1 MKRWLM
7 TVVLVSGAALA
18 QQDASIPDASVGMGG
33 ADQTSEENDQGGPCL
48 STRDCDRTFTCSA
61 GRCVPSP
68 VRSAS
73 GCGGGALAVLP
84 MSLGVLLLL
93 KRR

>member
-7 TVVLVSGAALA
+7 AVVLVSGAALA
-18 QQDASIPDASVGMGG
+18 QDASIPDASVGMGG
-33 ADQTSEENDQGGPCL
+33 ADQTSEENDEGGPCL
-48 STRDCDRTFTCSA
+48 SASNCERSFTCSA
-61 GRCVPSP
+61 GRCVPAP
-68 VRSAS
+68 VKTAS
-73 GCGGGALAVLP
+73 GCGGGAFAVLP